1 MEIRGDIMKKMPYE
15 IKQKLRQYANLQMKV
30 AKMAKEIDEMIEGY
44 GVPIENLIAMGNVY
58 SDEPQTEA
66 LAFLH
71 NCECDDIEGTIKE
84 IEEVF
89 LYFANKELVN

>member
-1 MEIRGDIMKKMPYE
+1 MRKMPYE

-30 AKMAKEIDEMIEGY
+30 ARIAKEIDSMIEEY
-44 GVPIENLIAMGNVY
+44 GVPVENLIACGDIY
-58 SDEPQTEA
+58 GDEPQTEA
-66 LAFLH
+66 LAFIH

-89 LYFANKELVN
+89 LYFANKEIEDD

>member
-1 MEIRGDIMKKMPYE
+1 MRKMPYE
-15 IKQKLRQYANLQMKV
+15 IKQKLTQYANLQMKV
-30 AKMAKEIDEMIEGY
+30 ARMAKEIDSMIEEY
-44 GVPIENLIAMGNVY
+44 GVPVENLIACGDIY
-58 SDEPQTEA
+58 SNEPQTEA

-89 LYFANKELVN
+89 LYFANKEIEED